1 MLHFGALEETY
12 EDVLGVLALD
22 SSDDSGSNVELLP
35 GLGQVEVVDT
45 ILGALVDVAFHV
57 GGNVLGADVDLKTK
71 RLAAFQVLDSLP
83 QRRSSQQDLG
93 LCSWCTKVPSYVE
106 KVLDLFK

>member
-1 MLHFGALEETY
+1 MGGWTRPKLKLLDAIRIIKFCDFGALEETY

-22 SSDDSGSNVELLP
+22 SSDDSGSNVKLLP

-57 GGNVLGADVDLKTK
+57 RSNVLGADVDL
-71 RLAAFQVLDSLP
+71 
-83 QRRSSQQDLG
+83 
-93 LCSWCTKVPSYVE
+93 
-106 KVLDLFK
+106 